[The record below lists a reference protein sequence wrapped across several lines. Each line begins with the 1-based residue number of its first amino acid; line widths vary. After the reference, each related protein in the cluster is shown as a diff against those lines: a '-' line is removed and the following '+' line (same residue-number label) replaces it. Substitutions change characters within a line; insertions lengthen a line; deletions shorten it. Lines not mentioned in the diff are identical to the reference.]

1 MGKIGVIQGDGAE
14 DGIGVIQ
21 GDGAEDGI
29 GVIQGDG
36 AEDGIIFFSCHH
48 VWENDKRLNYV
59 SAR

>member
-1 MGKIGVIQGDGAE
+1 MFFKEYVDSGDMGK
-14 DGIGVIQ
+14 
-21 GDGAEDGI
+21 I

-48 VWENDKRLNYV
+48 VWENDKWLDSV

>member
-1 MGKIGVIQGDGAE
+1 MFFKEYVDSGDMGK
-14 DGIGVIQ
+14 
-21 GDGAEDGI
+21 I

-48 VWENDKRLNYV
+48 VWENDKWLNYV

>member
-1 MGKIGVIQGDGAE
+1 MGK
-14 DGIGVIQ
+14 IGVIQ

-48 VWENDKRLNYV
+48 VWENDKQLNYV